1 MVYMPQKWPKEAT
14 QVDMKGSEVSILARG
29 GNGRFVTFRADI
41 FAFSHSLP
49 SGKSAQ
55 RATVKGVL
63 GHDLAY
69 LAHS

>member
-14 QVDMKGSEVSILARG
+14 QVDRKGREVSILARG

-41 FAFSHSLP
+41 FAFSQSLP
-49 SGKSAQ
+49 SCKSAQ
-55 RATVKGVL
+55 RSIVKGFL
-63 GHDLAY
+63 AHDLVY